1 MILKSEQ
8 KLKEASA
15 IGGNYF
21 NLHKIGANYW
31 KADKIGKV
39 RVETAVL
46 AK

>member
-21 NLHKIGANYW
+21 NLHKIG
-31 KADKIGKV
+31 GKLLEG
-39 RVETAVL
+39 R
-46 AK
+46 